1 MSKITKKKVRQY
13 SNEFLKF
20 GFIPA
25 AHDERSP
32 FCLLCLQT
40 LTNES
45 MKAGRLENHL
55 KAKHPNHVKSNL
67 QYFKTL
73 NTNFEKRTKITSLFA
88 NQTASLNRT
97 LEASYAISLL
107 IAKSG
112 KNHTIGEKPATSV
125 FVRKVLQTDDKD
137 VQAMALSNNTV
148 SRRIDEMGQDV
159 ELQLIEKLKSQKFS
173 LQIDECTV
181 RKSEALFLAYVRYI
195 DKEKFQEDI
204 LSVIR
209 YHHSWS

>member
-1 MSKITKKKVRQY
+1 MSKISKKKVRQY

-73 NTNFEKRTKITSLFA
+73 KTNFEKRTKITSSFA

-112 KNHTIGEKPATSV
+112 KNHTIGEDLLNLKPAISV

-159 ELQLIEKLKSQKFS
+159 ELQLIEKLKS
-173 LQIDECTV
+173 
-181 RKSEALFLAYVRYI
+181 KSSHCKSMNVQLGKAKHCY
-195 DKEKFQEDI
+195 
-204 LSVIR
+204 
-209 YHHSWS
+209 

>member
-1 MSKITKKKVRQY
+1 MSKISKKKVRQC

-32 FCLLCLQT
+32 FCLQT

-55 KAKHPNHVKSNL
+55 KANHPNHVKSNL

-73 NTNFEKRTKITSLFA
+73 KSSFEKRTKITSLFA

-107 IAKSG
+107 VAKSG
-112 KNHTIGEKPATSV
+112 KNHTIGEDLLKPAISV

-148 SRRIDEMGQDV
+148 SRRIDEMG
-159 ELQLIEKLKSQKFS
+159 
-173 LQIDECTV
+173 
-181 RKSEALFLAYVRYI
+181 
-195 DKEKFQEDI
+195 
-204 LSVIR
+204 
-209 YHHSWS
+209 

>member
-1 MSKITKKKVRQY
+1 
-13 SNEFLKF
+13 
-20 GFIPA
+20 
-25 AHDERSP
+25 
-32 FCLLCLQT
+32 
-40 LTNES
+40 

-73 NTNFEKRTKITSLFA
+73 KTNFKKRTKITSLFA

-112 KNHTIGEKPATSV
+112 KNHTIGEDLLKPAISV
-125 FVRKVLQTDDKD
+125 FLRKVLQTDDKD
-137 VQAMALSNNTV
+137 VQAMAFSNNTV
-148 SRRIDEMGQDV
+148 SRIDEMGQDV

-181 RKSEALFLAYVRYI
+181 RKSEALLLAYVRYI
-195 DKEKFQEDI
+195 DKEKFQEEMLFCQSLETTTRGVDI
-204 LSVIR
+204 YDKVSNYFDDNEIPKTNLMIKHVFWF
-209 YHHSWS
+209 YLDLDLLCLF

>member
-1 MSKITKKKVRQY
+1 MCKISKKKVRQY

-67 QYFKTL
+67 QYFETL
-73 NTNFEKRTKITSLFA
+73 KKILRKG
-88 NQTASLNRT
+88 QKL
-97 LEASYAISLL
+97 LHYLL
-107 IAKSG
+107 I
-112 KNHTIGEKPATSV
+112 
-125 FVRKVLQTDDKD
+125 
-137 VQAMALSNNTV
+137 
-148 SRRIDEMGQDV
+148 
-159 ELQLIEKLKSQKFS
+159 
-173 LQIDECTV
+173 
-181 RKSEALFLAYVRYI
+181 
-195 DKEKFQEDI
+195 I
-204 LSVIR
+204 L
-209 YHHSWS
+209 HP

>member
-1 MSKITKKKVRQY
+1 MSKISKKKVRQY

-73 NTNFEKRTKITSLFA
+73 KTNFEKRTKITSLFA

-112 KNHTIGEKPATSV
+112 KNHTIGGRSSKTSNICFCEKSFTN
-125 FVRKVLQTDDKD
+125 R
-137 VQAMALSNNTV
+137 
-148 SRRIDEMGQDV
+148 
-159 ELQLIEKLKSQKFS
+159 
-173 LQIDECTV
+173 
-181 RKSEALFLAYVRYI
+181 
-195 DKEKFQEDI
+195 
-204 LSVIR
+204 
-209 YHHSWS
+209 